1 MKRVLVLTVGLCL
14 LTATAFAQPLKQIT
28 INYGV
33 TQFIISTAAIFS
45 IPKAMGFWQQ
55 EGLDVTPQGA
65 DGAGPALQQLIAGR
79 VQMTFTGLPSAMELI
94 NKGAPLRIVAS
105 AYADNLFY
113 PVVLADSPIHSIA
126 EFKDK
131 TIGVTALA
139 STNTIWMKAIAKA
152 YGLDPNRDIRLV
164 GVGSGAAPLQ
174 ALLSQRLDVLQLF
187 EAEYDNDEGQGVH
200 FRRFNDLPV
209 LKELSFVQGL
219 IVNTETLQKDPQVIA
234 GLLRGMAKAADW
246 VNAHPAD
253 AVRLHWRVFPM
264 IKPQGQDETTA
275 LQHAE
280 AVLKKQISHYT
291 APFGATTT
299 QKILLARDTLAEF
312 GALTK
317 KLDADAYYTD
327 AFVKPANDFD
337 RNAVAALPPKD

>member
-1 MKRVLVLTVGLCL
+1 MKRLLGL
-14 LTATAFAQPLKQIT
+14 LTGLSLLAATASAQPLKSVT

-94 NKGAPLRIVAS
+94 NKGAPLKIVAS

-113 PVVLADSPIHSIA
+113 PVVPSDSPIHSIPD
-126 EFKDK
+126 FKDK

-139 STNTIWMKAIAKA
+139 STNTIWMKAIAKS
-152 YGLDPNRDIRLV
+152 YGLDPNRDIKLV

-174 ALLSQRLDVLQLF
+174 ALLSHRLDALQLF
-187 EAEYDNDEGQGVH
+187 EAEYDNDEGQGVQ
-200 FRRFNDLPV
+200 FRRFNDLPL
-209 LKELSFVQGL
+209 LKDLSFVQGL
-219 IVNTETLQKDPQVIA
+219 IVNTESLQKDPQVVA
-234 GLLRGMAKAADW
+234 GLLRGMAKAAVW
-246 VNAHPAD
+246 ASAHPAD
-253 AVRLHWRVFPM
+253 AVRLHWRIFPM
-264 IKPQGQDETTA
+264 TKPQGQDELAA

-280 AVLKKQISHYT
+280 IST
-291 APFGATTT
+291 
-299 QKILLARDTLAEF
+299 
-312 GALTK
+312 
-317 KLDADAYYTD
+317 
-327 AFVKPANDFD
+327 
-337 RNAVAALPPKD
+337 

>member
-1 MKRVLVLTVGLCL
+1 MKRILGLLTGICL
-14 LTATAFAQPLKQIT
+14 LATSASAQPLKAVT

-33 TQFIISTAAIFS
+33 TQFLISTAAIFS
-45 IPKAMGFWQQ
+45 VPKAMGFWQQ

-94 NKGAPLRIVAS
+94 NKGAPLKIVAS

-113 PVVLADSPIHSIA
+113 PVVLSDSPIHSIP

-152 YGLDPNRDIRLV
+152 YGLDPDRDIKLV

-174 ALLSQRLDVLQLF
+174 ALLSHRLDALQLF
-187 EAEYDNDEGQGVH
+187 EAEYDNDEGHGVH

-209 LKELSFVQGL
+209 LKDLSFVQGL
-219 IVNTETLQKDPQVIA
+219 IVNTETLQKDPQMIV
-234 GLLRGMAKAADW
+234 GLLRGMAKAAVW
-246 VNAHPAD
+246 AKAHPAD
-253 AVRLHWRVFPM
+253 AVRLHWRIFPM
-264 IKPQGQDETTA
+264 TKPQGQNEAAA

-280 AVLKKQISHYT
+280 SVLKKQLSHYT

-299 QKILLARDTLAEF
+299 QKIVLARDTLAEF

-317 KLDADAYYTD
+317 RLQPDAYYTD

-337 RNAVAALPPKD
+337 HNAVAALPPKD